1 MKKRLIII
9 GVILAAIFVATPV
22 KAADTSDVIAG
33 IIFGGILG
41 SEIQKDKQYRED
53 YPYHNPYYN
62 ERYNSY
68 GGYEDRYRAG
78 KYRHHYQPSILI
90 LPDGTVIEPRVRL
103 PRVREDYCWYVNPN
117 TDIPRCRD
125 IDIGYMKD
133 QGFNYMEIDKMLN
146 LGSYSQSY
154 VNRTH
159 GKRRSSEHRALVERY
174 TYPCGHANYVPPGIR
189 GCMEVAG
196 KFK

>member
-53 YPYHNPYYN
+53 YPYYN

-117 TDIPRCRD
+117 TDMPRCRD